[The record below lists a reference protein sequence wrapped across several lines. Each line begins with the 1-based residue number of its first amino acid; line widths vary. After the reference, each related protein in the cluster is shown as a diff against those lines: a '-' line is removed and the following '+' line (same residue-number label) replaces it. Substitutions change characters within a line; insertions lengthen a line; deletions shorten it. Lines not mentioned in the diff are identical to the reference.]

1 MINQTT
7 LEGFMEHQR
16 LMQDWNLFN
25 QLTNNRDFDGNTI
38 DNHKQVVLNG
48 YDKIMNFVE
57 RGVK

>member
-1 MINQTT
+1 
-7 LEGFMEHQR
+7 
-16 LMQDWNLFN
+16 MQDWNLFN